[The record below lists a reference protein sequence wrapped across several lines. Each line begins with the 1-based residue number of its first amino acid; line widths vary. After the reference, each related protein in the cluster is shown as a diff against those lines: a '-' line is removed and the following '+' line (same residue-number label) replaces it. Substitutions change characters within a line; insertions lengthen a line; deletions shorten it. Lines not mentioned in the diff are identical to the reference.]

1 MENWNNYLQEE
12 EPIDEG
18 FGKKLL
24 TTLALIG
31 GLAGSPDAKSAIQAD
46 PDTIAQQQIDIDGE
60 TFNALTNKDG
70 TLNDA
75 TAGVIVSLLRHEL
88 DPLQYPGA
96 AEAADIFSKAHRSK
110 NIRQLDNM
118 PYVAQAAL
126 AKVVDMLNDAK
137 KEENLEGFG
146 AWLRMHLD
154 KLQKSPDSAKLKTS
168 RIK

>member
-1 MENWNNYLQEE
+1 MKLIMENWNNYLQEE

-75 TAGVIVSLLRHEL
+75 TAGVIV
-88 DPLQYPGA
+88 
-96 AEAADIFSKAHRSK
+96 
-110 NIRQLDNM
+110 
-118 PYVAQAAL
+118 
-126 AKVVDMLNDAK
+126 
-137 KEENLEGFG
+137 
-146 AWLRMHLD
+146 
-154 KLQKSPDSAKLKTS
+154 
-168 RIK
+168 